1 VLGQEQT
8 YRILN
13 VLEFTSARKRQ
24 SVICRTPDGRLMLMT
39 KGADSVVYP
48 LLKPNQQHGEI
59 TLKLLEDF
67 ANDGLRTLV
76 VAETEIDEGYY
87 EEWNKEFQEAK
98 LAFVERTEKIERV
111 SDKIEKNLEL
121 VGVTAIEDK
130 LQDGVPNTIL
140 ELGNVSQIL
149 VLK

>member
-1 VLGQEQT
+1 
-8 YRILN
+8 
-13 VLEFTSARKRQ
+13 
-24 SVICRTPDGRLMLMT
+24 MT

-48 LLKPNQQHGEI
+48 LLKPDQQHGDI

-76 VAETEIDEGYY
+76 VAETELDEGFYN
-87 EEWNKEFQEAK
+87 EWNKEFQEAK
-98 LAFVERTEKIERV
+98 LAFIERTEKIERV
-111 SDKIEKNLEL
+111 SDKIEKDLEL

-140 ELGNVSQIL
+140 ELGNVSQFFVNI
-149 VLK
+149 V

>member
-1 VLGQEQT
+1 
-8 YRILN
+8 
-13 VLEFTSARKRQ
+13 
-24 SVICRTPDGRLMLMT
+24 MT

-48 LLKPNQQHGEI
+48 LLNANQQHGDV

-76 VAETEIDEGYY
+76 IAQTDLDENFY
-87 EEWNKEFQEAK
+87 EQWNTEFQEAK
-98 LAFVERTEKIERV
+98 LAFVDRTQKLENV
-111 SDKIEKNLEL
+111 SAKIEKGLDL

-140 ELGNVSQIL
+140 ELGNVSCM
-149 VLK
+149 KRY